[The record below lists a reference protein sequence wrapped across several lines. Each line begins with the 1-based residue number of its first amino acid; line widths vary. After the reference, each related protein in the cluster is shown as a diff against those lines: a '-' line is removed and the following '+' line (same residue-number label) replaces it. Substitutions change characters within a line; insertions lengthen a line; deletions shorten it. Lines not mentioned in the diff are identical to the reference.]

1 MTGQNGASSKLGTK
15 GGKQSLSG
23 REEKKTEASVKWD
36 EGAEEVQSWQVDFCL
51 TGQPFKRPPPPP
63 IRNATI
69 SFRRKK
75 KVEANLVLKLFSNA
89 GPINDLTFRERPRK
103 LPESLS
109 CFTSITQV
117 KQQQQQQGKLWNMN
131 IFVPWPFSFGPRFV
145 VERCGRRIW
154 KEAAATLVNIFTH
167 KSLGVAMN
175 RISDHWWPRQ
185 LSSRQSPIDGQE
197 VLLGP

>member
-1 MTGQNGASSKLGTK
+1 MEIIKKKTLAMTGQNGASSKLGTK

-75 KVEANLVLKLFSNA
+75 KSRGKFRSEIIQQRWADQWFDFQREAKKATRIVELFYLNNS
-89 GPINDLTFRERPRK
+89 GET
-103 LPESLS
+103 
-109 CFTSITQV
+109 
-117 KQQQQQQGKLWNMN
+117 
-131 IFVPWPFSFGPRFV
+131 
-145 VERCGRRIW
+145 
-154 KEAAATLVNIFTH
+154 AAAAARQAVEHEYFCA
-167 KSLGVAMN
+167 VA
-175 RISDHWWPRQ
+175 
-185 LSSRQSPIDGQE
+185 L
-197 VLLGP
+197 